1 MKDLMTVIALIVG
14 GLILSALAWPLLII
28 AGIGVG
34 IAGLLG
40 GGAAALVPAAFVAG
54 ALGVVGLLFRLVAA
68 IAGVAL
74 TVTVGVVSAL
84 LPLLL
89 IVFAGWWLLR
99 CRQPRRRHAGRA
111 SAM

>member
-1 MKDLMTVIALIVG
+1 MKDMMIVIGLIIG
-14 GLILSALAWPLLII
+14 GLVLSALAWPLLIV

-40 GGAAALVPAAFVAG
+40 GSAAALVPAAFVAG

-68 IAGVAL
+68 VAGVAL
-74 TVTVGVVSAL
+74 SVTVGVVTAV

-89 IVFAGWWLLR
+89 IVFGGWWLLR
-99 CRQPRRRHAGRA
+99 GSRRRHHGGRA
-111 SAM
+111 SAV

>member
-1 MKDLMTVIALIVG
+1 MKDVLIVVGLIVG

-40 GGAAALVPAAFVAG
+40 GNAAALVPAAFVAG
-54 ALGVVGLLFRLVAA
+54 ALGVVGLLFRLIAA
-68 IAGVAL
+68 VAGVAL
-74 TVTVGVVSAL
+74 SVVVGVVTAL

-89 IVFAGWWLLR
+89 IVLGGWWLLR
-99 CRQPRRRHAGRA
+99 GGRNNRRNA
-111 SAM
+111 SVA

>member
-1 MKDLMTVIALIVG
+1 MKDILIVIGLIVG
-14 GLILSALAWPLLII
+14 GLILSALAWPLLIV

-40 GGAAALVPAAFVAG
+40 GNAAALVPAAFVAG

-68 IAGVAL
+68 VAGVAL
-74 TVTVGVVSAL
+74 SVVVGVVTAL

-89 IVFAGWWLLR
+89 IVLGGWWLLR
-99 CRQPRRRHAGRA
+99 GSRNGRR
-111 SAM
+111 SAPAA